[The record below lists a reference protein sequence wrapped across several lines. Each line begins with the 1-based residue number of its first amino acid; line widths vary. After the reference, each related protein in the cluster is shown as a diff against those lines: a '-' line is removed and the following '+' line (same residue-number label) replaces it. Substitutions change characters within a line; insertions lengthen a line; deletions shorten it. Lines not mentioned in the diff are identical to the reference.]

1 MSVSSVGSTG
11 STSST
16 TTTTSTSTAQQA
28 NLDYNSFLKL
38 MLQQMKDQDPTHP
51 VDQTQMLAQ
60 LAQFSAV
67 GQSIQ
72 TNTKLDTLISS
83 ANTQAAV
90 NLIGKTVTSLTD
102 GTTGT
107 VKSIEITSTG
117 STAILTSG
125 SKIDLSTG
133 IQVGS

>member
-1 MSVSSVGSTG
+1 MSVPPVN
-11 STSST
+11 STSGSNT
-16 TTTTSTSTAQQA
+16 TAPKSVAQQA

-38 MLQQMKDQDPTHP
+38 LLQQMKSQDPTHP
-51 VDQTQMLAQ
+51 MDQTAMLAQ
-60 LAQFSAV
+60 LAQFTSV
-67 GQSIQ
+67 GQTIQ

-83 ANTQAAV
+83 SNTQAAV

-117 STAILTSG
+117 SSAILTSG
-125 SKIDLSTG
+125 SKIDLSAG
-133 IQVGS
+133 ISVGS

>member
-1 MSVSSVGSTG
+1 MTVSSVS

-16 TTTTSTSTAQQA
+16 GTSSTTSAAQKA
-28 NLDYNSFLKL
+28 NLDYDSFLKL
-38 MLQQMKDQDPTHP
+38 LLQQMKSQDPTHP

-67 GQSIQ
+67 GQNIQ
-72 TNTKLDTLISS
+72 TNTKLDALISS
-83 ANTQAAV
+83 SNTQAAV
-90 NLIGKTVTSLTD
+90 NLIGKTVTSLVD

-107 VKSIEITSTG
+107 VKSIEITSAG
-117 STAILTSG
+117 SSAILTSG

>member
-1 MSVSSVGSTG
+1 MSVAPVGSSTG
-11 STSST
+11 SNGTAPKSV
-16 TTTTSTSTAQQA
+16 AQQA

-38 MLQQMKDQDPTHP
+38 LLQQMKSQDPTHP
-51 VDQTQMLAQ
+51 MDQTAMLAQ
-60 LAQFSAV
+60 LAQFTSV
-67 GQSIQ
+67 GQTIQ

-83 ANTQAAV
+83 SNTQAAV

-117 STAILTSG
+117 SSAILTSG
-125 SKIDLSTG
+125 SKIDLSAG
-133 IQVGS
+133 ISVGS

>member
-1 MSVSSVGSTG
+1 MSVSSVS
-11 STSST
+11 STSSSS
-16 TTTTSTSTAQQA
+16 TTSSTSKAAQEA
-28 NLDYNSFLKL
+28 TLDYNSFLKL
-38 MLQQMKDQDPTHP
+38 LLEQMKNQDPTKP
-51 VDQTQMLAQ
+51 VDETQMLSQ

-83 ANTQAAV
+83 TNTQAAV
-90 NLIGKTVTSLTD
+90 NLIGQTITSLTD

-107 VKSIEITSTG
+107 VKSIEVTSSG
-117 STAILTSG
+117 SSAVLTSG

-133 IQVGS
+133 IKVGS

>member
-1 MSVSSVGSTG
+1 MTVSPVGSSTSTG
-11 STSST
+11 TSST
-16 TTTTSTSTAQQA
+16 TTAAQKA
-28 NLDYNSFLKL
+28 NLDYDSFLKL
-38 MLQQMKDQDPTHP
+38 LLQQMKSQDPTHP

-67 GQSIQ
+67 GQNIQ

-90 NLIGKTVTSLTD
+90 NLIGKTVTSLVD
-102 GTTGT
+102 GTTGM

-117 STAILTSG
+117 SSAILTSG

-133 IQVGS
+133 IQVS